1 MNITA
6 TNILNS
12 LPTTIASKHPDAIVY
27 HEMRNN
33 TWNAVDRAGF
43 ATLVDNAAMAM
54 ETLGIETG
62 DRVAIFSSNRA
73 GCLVADFG
81 AYALRAIPVSL
92 YATSSSDQVRYILN
106 DSGARIIFVGSNSQL
121 AAVREIADKCPHLQH
136 IIGLADSVDRPEDE
150 SRFISYNDFL
160 SLGAS
165 ASQSCRDE
173 IDRRRSQASPD
184 DIATLIYTSGTTGEP
199 KGAILTHSCFN
210 ACLDIHRRWLTNIT
224 EHDTSLCFLPLS
236 HIFEKAWTYFCI
248 FTGVE
253 VYINTDPREIQN
265 VIRQVRPTCMCSVPR
280 FWEKAYAAIQERISA
295 MNPAM
300 RLLVRRALKVGRRRN
315 LHYRRMG
322 INVPAWLE
330 ARYRL
335 YDRLIFSKL
344 RRAMGVDL
352 GNIFP
357 TAGAPLSPTIVE
369 FFRTVGVNIVIGYGL
384 SETTAT
390 VSAYPFENYEIG
402 SVGKTIEDIH
412 VRIGNE
418 GEILV
423 KGPTIMRGYYNKPAE
438 TEAAFTADGW
448 FRTGDAGY
456 IDGSGAIVLTE
467 RLKDLFKTSNGK
479 YIAPQALE
487 TRLGEDKYIE
497 QVAVIGNNRKYVTA
511 IIIPAFEAIK
521 EYAHKKHIQYRNLDE
536 LVRNNDIRRLIEE
549 RIEKLQKSFAP
560 FEKIKKFTL
569 LPREFTMENGE
580 LTNTLKIRRPVIN
593 RHFAREIE
601 AMYA

>member
-92 YATSSSDQVRYILN
+92 YATSSSDQVRYIHN

-344 RRAMGVDL
+344 RRAMGVDR